1 MDIHPPSGR
10 VESVKEFLTHILIV
24 TIGILIALG
33 LEGVR
38 ESWREHSEVREARES
53 FRAELSRNLKQL
65 SQEQVSLHQAES
77 KLDKII
83 SDMPELVKSPPELNK
98 RVSELQPG
106 FYFFSTTAWESA
118 MSSGALTHMR
128 REELDRYVDAYL
140 GVKNYQE
147 YSRSMFPEYIDVEAY
162 FPSHHSYTPAE
173 EADGEQKLRTLQ
185 MGFQVMEHLSE
196 EMKSGI
202 EESTK
207 ER

>member
-1 MDIHPPSGR
+1 MAPINRGR
-10 VESVKEFLTHILIV
+10 VSDPAQAASSGSHKEAPGSAGGTLT
-24 TIGILIALG
+24 
-33 LEGVR
+33 
-38 ESWREHSEVREARES
+38 
-53 FRAELSRNLKQL
+53 
-65 SQEQVSLHQAES
+65 
-77 KLDKII
+77 LDKII
-83 SDMPELVKSPPELNK
+83 SDMPDLVKSPVELNK

-128 REELDRYVDAYL
+128 REELDRYVDAYV

-147 YSRSMFPEYIDVEAY
+147 YSRSMFPEYIAVETY

-173 EADGEQKLRTLQ
+173 EAEGEQKLRTLQ